1 MHWNEV
7 RPENLKRLKVNYN
20 LDNVT
25 PYIISERITSPDMVY
40 LDWNESSYFP
50 DIVEWCLK
58 DGHLSRLNQYP
69 DPTNSTL
76 RNELALYTNTD
87 KEFIQCFN
95 GSDAALDYSFRTV
108 LNEEDRVLIPYP
120 NYTQVNQTIQSLG
133 AEIHHCDI
141 GKLEEKI
148 QTLEPEMVYL
158 SIPNNPIGYDYDI
171 IPLVEKYKNTCFLV
185 DEAYHEYNPEST
197 IFDRAYKHSNLIVT
211 RTFSKGFGL
220 AGVRLGYLTANS
232 YIIDKIKTIKNF
244 KDVSRLAES
253 AGVAA
258 LQNRGTIFEDIVEQL
273 ETKKTFIS
281 EIKCSRVY
289 DSKANFVLIEH
300 PKLQEIIEDL
310 KDNNILVRDRSQ
322 YIANS
327 MRITI
332 GKPDIMQAVT
342 KIINRHE
349 I

>member
-1 MHWNEV
+1 MKETKQ
-7 RPENLKRLKVNYN
+7 ENLKQSKVNYN
-20 LDNVT
+20 LDKVT

-58 DGHLSRLNQYP
+58 DGHLSKLNQYP
-69 DPTNSTL
+69 DPNNTL
-76 RNELALYTNTD
+76 LRKELSLYTNTD
-87 KEFIQCFN
+87 EEFIQCFN
-95 GSDAALDYSFRTV
+95 GSDAALDYSFRTI
-108 LNEEDRVLIPYP
+108 LNERDSVLIPYP

-133 AEIHHCDI
+133 AQVHYCDI
-141 GKLEEKI
+141 DKLDEHIRLK
-148 QTLEPEMVYL
+148 EPEMVYL
-158 SIPNNPIGYDYDI
+158 SIPNNPIGYVYNI
-171 IPLVEKYKNTCFLV
+171 LPLVEKYRKTCFVV
-185 DEAYHEYNPEST
+185 DEAYHEFHQESSV
-197 IFDRAYKHSNLIVT
+197 FDQAYKHSNLIVT

-232 YIIDKIKTIKNF
+232 YIIDKIKVIKNF
-244 KDVSRLAES
+244 KDVSRLAEA

-258 LQNRGTIFEDIVEQL
+258 LQNRATIFEDIAETL
-273 ETKKTFIS
+273 KTKKTFVS
-281 EIKCSRVY
+281 EVNYSKIFV
-289 DSKANFVLIEH
+289 SKANFVLIEH
-300 PKLQEIIEDL
+300 PKIKEIIEDL
-310 KDNNILVRDRSQ
+310 KENNILVRDRSQ

-332 GKPDIMQAVT
+332 GKPDVMQAVT